1 MQVLSPIEAERRKLQ
16 KVEKERV
23 SLVADAM
30 RSHVVEFRK
39 TQLNEFLKSS
49 GLAPVRKVDMGSPTA
64 AERTRRRNI
73 VEACKVMVAV
83 LRVLSPNYPYELWL
97 NVKDSNDM
105 CEALEVRKEVALR
118 EDDVKYLRALSE
130 SYKNATSA
138 NV

>member
-49 GLAPVRKVDMGSPTA
+49 GLTPVRKVDQGINHAS
-64 AERTRRRNI
+64 AEG
-73 VEACKVMVAV
+73 
-83 LRVLSPNYPYELWL
+83 
-97 NVKDSNDM
+97 
-105 CEALEVRKEVALR
+105 
-118 EDDVKYLRALSE
+118 E
-130 SYKNATSA
+130 SYEWGGGGGGWGHGITKKHS
-138 NV
+138 